1 MGSKRRRRLIA
12 GAVSLALLVPE
23 GTSFQ
28 HPSASDS
35 PLTPPPTR
43 LSAATTDRALERPH
57 KAAQRAYAKAA
68 SSPLVISNRRTNT
81 QLQPIPVTGYNAREI
96 AEYYDRRPWEV
107 GWRLNSLSLP
117 LLGWYIALLSD
128 KVWSVDTREDIQQ
141 MRGAELRMH
150 LVRSG
155 SVALVKSGQAL
166 SLRPD
171 LLKNKIWADELGK
184 LVDAVGSFSDIEA
197 MDIMRKE
204 LSDLLPKLKGSPT
217 SSAFTGNG
225 SSSNKKRSKS
235 KQRLSKLEKMAEND
249 PILSLFEFY
258 NDNQAIASAS
268 IGQCYKA
275 RIKRGPRLEAA
286 IGKAEA
292 ERWGGRIV
300 AIKIQR
306 PDAAA
311 SASLDMY
318 LIRRA
323 AEWLS
328 KFRGGGLPAI
338 ADQFGMQLFGELD
351 YQREANNCE
360 RFRELYGDWPDVFV
374 PESSF
379 ALTRKKVLIQQWVD
393 GEKGPWLGDE
403 GIEMVRIGLRC
414 SVDQLLHT
422 GLFHADPHRGNL
434 LKTKDGKL
442 AVIDFGMMADVSEEE
457 RYGLIGL
464 SIGIQNK
471 DLPLI
476 TENLLKLG
484 FLEDTTQIDI
494 LIPRLRT
501 AVRAAT
507 GGTGKASDINFSSLQ
522 AELDAISREN
532 VLKFKTPPFF
542 TIIIRSLTILEGFAL
557 SVDPKFRLVRGAY
570 PYVLRQLLS
579 PDGEER
585 TPESLRQLL
594 IQLLTVDGK
603 GQEIE
608 WDRLRSLLLLAEK
621 ASKNYNPNEDN
632 ADDKRSVS
640 RQTIELFI
648 KFLTSKT
655 GMFMKKPLVYE
666 LSEAIDGMASIG
678 EANLL
683 RISRGIIRPL
693 PGGNGPVN
701 ERRMEELRAMLD
713 VMQSALSSDS
723 GEDGGTAQADRL
735 ESMMEFLREL
745 IVYVSDDKRRVEF
758 APALEEVADVFQQ
771 VAVRVLEIRG
781 SRAMR
786 NILQLTPAMSSSS
799 AE

>member
-1 MGSKRRRRLIA
+1 MGNKRRRLIA

-23 GTSFQ
+23 STSFQ
-28 HPSASDS
+28 HPNSASNS
-35 PLTPPPTR
+35 APLTPPPATR

-57 KAAQRAYAKAA
+57 KAAQRAYEKTA

-81 QLQPIPVTGYNAREI
+81 QLQPIPVTGYNAKEI
-96 AEYYDRRPWEV
+96 AEYYDRRPLEV

-117 LLGWYIALLSD
+117 LLGWYIGLLSD
-128 KVWSVDTREDIQQ
+128 KLWGVDKREDIQR

-204 LSDLLPKLKGSPT
+204 LSDLLPKLKGLPM
-217 SSAFTGNG
+217 SAA
-225 SSSNKKRSKS
+225 SSSTGGKS
-235 KQRLSKLEKMAEND
+235 KRRLNKLEKMVEND

-275 RIKRGPRLEAA
+275 RIRRGPRLEAA

-300 AIKIQR
+300 AIKVQR

-351 YQREANNCE
+351 YKREANNCE
-360 RFRELYGDWPDVFV
+360 RFRELYGDWPDVLV

-379 ALTRKKVLIQQWVD
+379 ALTRKKVLVQQWVD

-403 GIEMVRIGLRC
+403 GIDMVRIGLRC

-442 AVIDFGMMADVSEEE
+442 ALIDFGMMADVSEEE

-484 FLEDTTQIDI
+484 FLEDTAQIDI

-532 VLKFKTPPFF
+532 VLRFKTPPFF

-585 TPESLRQLL
+585 TPESLRLLL
-594 IQLLTVDGK
+594 IRLLTVDGN
-603 GQEIE
+603 GEFIV
-608 WDRLRSLLLLAEK
+608 LTAISC
-621 ASKNYNPNEDN
+621 SI
-632 ADDKRSVS
+632 SIS
-640 RQTIELFI
+640 CSIFILFSH
-648 KFLTSKT
+648 F
-655 GMFMKKPLVYE
+655 
-666 LSEAIDGMASIG
+666 
-678 EANLL
+678 
-683 RISRGIIRPL
+683 
-693 PGGNGPVN
+693 
-701 ERRMEELRAMLD
+701 
-713 VMQSALSSDS
+713 
-723 GEDGGTAQADRL
+723 
-735 ESMMEFLREL
+735 
-745 IVYVSDDKRRVEF
+745 
-758 APALEEVADVFQQ
+758 
-771 VAVRVLEIRG
+771 
-781 SRAMR
+781 
-786 NILQLTPAMSSSS
+786 
-799 AE
+799 

>member
-1 MGSKRRRRLIA
+1 MSAASSSTGGKSKRR
-12 GAVSLALLVPE
+12 
-23 GTSFQ
+23 
-28 HPSASDS
+28 
-35 PLTPPPTR
+35 
-43 LSAATTDRALERPH
+43 
-57 KAAQRAYAKAA
+57 
-68 SSPLVISNRRTNT
+68 
-81 QLQPIPVTGYNAREI
+81 
-96 AEYYDRRPWEV
+96 
-107 GWRLNSLSLP
+107 LN
-117 LLGWYIALLSD
+117 
-128 KVWSVDTREDIQQ
+128 
-141 MRGAELRMH
+141 
-150 LVRSG
+150 
-155 SVALVKSGQAL
+155 
-166 SLRPD
+166 
-171 LLKNKIWADELGK
+171 
-184 LVDAVGSFSDIEA
+184 
-197 MDIMRKE
+197 
-204 LSDLLPKLKGSPT
+204 
-217 SSAFTGNG
+217 
-225 SSSNKKRSKS
+225 
-235 KQRLSKLEKMAEND
+235 KLEKMVEND

-292 ERWGGRIV
+292 DRWGGRIV
-300 AIKIQR
+300 AIKVQR

-351 YQREANNCE
+351 YKREANNCE
-360 RFRELYGDWPDVFV
+360 RFRELYGDWPDVLV

-379 ALTRKKVLIQQWVD
+379 ALTRKKVLVQQWVD

-403 GIEMVRIGLRC
+403 GIDMVRIGLRC

-484 FLEDTTQIDI
+484 FLEDTAQIDI

-532 VLKFKTPPFF
+532 VLRFKTPPFF

-585 TPESLRQLL
+585 TPESLRLLL
-594 IQLLTVDGK
+594 IRLLTVDGNE
-603 GQEIE
+603 QEIE

-640 RQTIELFI
+640 RQTIELFF

-683 RISRGIIRPL
+683 RISRGLIRPL

-713 VMQSALSSDS
+713 VMQSALSSD
-723 GEDGGTAQADRL
+723 GDEDGSAAQADRL

-745 IVYVSDDKRRVEF
+745 VVYISDDKRRVEF
-758 APALEEVADVFQQ
+758 APVLEEVTDVFQQ

-781 SRAMR
+781 SRAVR
-786 NILQLTPAMSSSS
+786 NLLQLTPATSSSS

>member
-1 MGSKRRRRLIA
+1 MGNKRRRLIA
-12 GAVSLALLVPE
+12 GAVSVALLVPE

-28 HPSASDS
+28 HPSNVVTSNSS
-35 PLTPPPTR
+35 PLTPPPATPSFQHPSNVGASNSSPLTPSPPATR

-81 QLQPIPVTGYNAREI
+81 QLQPIPVTGYNAKEI
-96 AEYYDRRPWEV
+96 AEHYDRRPLEV

-128 KVWSVDTREDIQQ
+128 KLWGVDQREDIQR

-204 LSDLLPKLKGSPT
+204 LSDLLPKLKGAPVSVAAG
-217 SSAFTGNG
+217 STG
-225 SSSNKKRSKS
+225 SKS
-235 KQRLSKLEKMAEND
+235 KRRLNKLEKMVQND

-292 ERWGGRIV
+292 ERWGGRVV

-379 ALTRKKVLIQQWVD
+379 ALTRKKVLVQQWVD

-403 GIEMVRIGLRC
+403 GIDMVRIGLRC

-585 TPESLRQLL
+585 TPESLRLLL
-594 IQLLTVDGK
+594 IRLLTVDGN
-603 GQEIE
+603 GELV
-608 WDRLRSLLLLAEK
+608 DLLLLFFIP
-621 ASKNYNPNEDN
+621 Y
-632 ADDKRSVS
+632 
-640 RQTIELFI
+640 RQ
-648 KFLTSKT
+648 
-655 GMFMKKPLVYE
+655 
-666 LSEAIDGMASIG
+666 
-678 EANLL
+678 
-683 RISRGIIRPL
+683 
-693 PGGNGPVN
+693 
-701 ERRMEELRAMLD
+701 
-713 VMQSALSSDS
+713 
-723 GEDGGTAQADRL
+723 
-735 ESMMEFLREL
+735 
-745 IVYVSDDKRRVEF
+745 
-758 APALEEVADVFQQ
+758 
-771 VAVRVLEIRG
+771 
-781 SRAMR
+781 
-786 NILQLTPAMSSSS
+786 
-799 AE
+799 

>member
-1 MGSKRRRRLIA
+1 MGNKRRRLIA

-23 GTSFQ
+23 STSFQ
-28 HPSASDS
+28 HPASACSASNS
-35 PLTPPPTR
+35 APLAPPPATR

-57 KAAQRAYAKAA
+57 KAAQRAYEKTA

-81 QLQPIPVTGYNAREI
+81 QLQPIPVTGYSAKEI
-96 AEYYDRRPWEV
+96 AEYYDRRPLEV

-117 LLGWYIALLSD
+117 LLGWYIGLLSD
-128 KVWSVDTREDIQQ
+128 KLWGVDKREDIQR

-204 LSDLLPKLKGSPT
+204 LSDLLPKLKGLPMSAA
-217 SSAFTGNG
+217 SSRTGG
-225 SSSNKKRSKS
+225 KS
-235 KQRLSKLEKMAEND
+235 KRRLNKLDKMVEND

-275 RIKRGPRLEAA
+275 RIKRGPKLEAA
-286 IGKAEA
+286 IGKTEA

-300 AIKIQR
+300 AIKVQR

-351 YQREANNCE
+351 YKREANNCE

-379 ALTRKKVLIQQWVD
+379 ALTRKKVLVQQWVD

-403 GIEMVRIGLRC
+403 GIDMVRIGLRC

-484 FLEDTTQIDI
+484 FLEDTAQIDI

-532 VLKFKTPPFF
+532 VLRFKTPPFF

-585 TPESLRQLL
+585 TPESLRLLL
-594 IQLLTVDGK
+594 IRLLTVDGN
-603 GQEIE
+603 GEFYC
-608 WDRLRSLLLLAEK
+608 LGLLLALFHIYFVFHIFDLI
-621 ASKNYNPNEDN
+621 SPNICILFELHVTTQN
-632 ADDKRSVS
+632 KRSN
-640 RQTIELFI
+640 
-648 KFLTSKT
+648 
-655 GMFMKKPLVYE
+655 G
-666 LSEAIDGMASIG
+666 ID
-678 EANLL
+678 
-683 RISRGIIRPL
+683 
-693 PGGNGPVN
+693 
-701 ERRMEELRAMLD
+701 
-713 VMQSALSSDS
+713 
-723 GEDGGTAQADRL
+723 
-735 ESMMEFLREL
+735 
-745 IVYVSDDKRRVEF
+745 
-758 APALEEVADVFQQ
+758 
-771 VAVRVLEIRG
+771 
-781 SRAMR
+781 
-786 NILQLTPAMSSSS
+786 
-799 AE
+799 

>member
-1 MGSKRRRRLIA
+1 MVPIREMPHISVCIRWLGQHSQRFPFPTTAGELQTESSPIKQRMGNKRRRLIA

-23 GTSFQ
+23 STSFQ
-28 HPSASDS
+28 HPASASNS
-35 PLTPPPTR
+35 PPLTPLPATR

-57 KAAQRAYAKAA
+57 KAAQRAYEKTV
-68 SSPLVISNRRTNT
+68 SSPLVLGNSRTNT
-81 QLQPIPVTGYNAREI
+81 QLQPIPVTGYNAKEI
-96 AEYYDRRPWEV
+96 AEYYDRRPLEV

-117 LLGWYIALLSD
+117 LLGWYIGLLSD
-128 KVWSVDTREDIQQ
+128 KLWGVHKREDIQR

-204 LSDLLPKLKGSPT
+204 LSDLLPKLKGIPV
-217 SSAFTGNG
+217 SAA
-225 SSSNKKRSKS
+225 SSSTGGKS
-235 KQRLSKLEKMAEND
+235 KRRLNKLEKMVEND

-292 ERWGGRIV
+292 DLWGGRIV
-300 AIKIQR
+300 AIKVQR

-351 YQREANNCE
+351 YKREANNCE
-360 RFRELYGDWPDVFV
+360 RFRELYGDWPDVLV

-379 ALTRKKVLIQQWVD
+379 ALTRKKVLVQQWVD

-403 GIEMVRIGLRC
+403 GIDMVRIGLRC

-484 FLEDTTQIDI
+484 FLEDTAQIDI

-532 VLKFKTPPFF
+532 VLRFKTPPFF

-585 TPESLRQLL
+585 TPESLRLLL
-594 IQLLTVDGK
+594 IRLLTVDGNGK
-603 GQEIE
+603 
-608 WDRLRSLLLLAEK
+608 
-621 ASKNYNPNEDN
+621 
-632 ADDKRSVS
+632 
-640 RQTIELFI
+640 FI
-648 KFLTSKT
+648 VLTC
-655 GMFMKKPLVYE
+655 Y
-666 LSEAIDGMASIG
+666 
-678 EANLL
+678 
-683 RISRGIIRPL
+683 
-693 PGGNGPVN
+693 
-701 ERRMEELRAMLD
+701 
-713 VMQSALSSDS
+713 
-723 GEDGGTAQADRL
+723 
-735 ESMMEFLREL
+735 
-745 IVYVSDDKRRVEF
+745 
-758 APALEEVADVFQQ
+758 
-771 VAVRVLEIRG
+771 
-781 SRAMR
+781 
-786 NILQLTPAMSSSS
+786 
-799 AE
+799 

>member
-1 MGSKRRRRLIA
+1 MGNKRRRLIA

-23 GTSFQ
+23 STSFQ
-28 HPSASDS
+28 HPNSASNS
-35 PLTPPPTR
+35 APLTPPPATR

-57 KAAQRAYAKAA
+57 KAAQRAYEKTA

-81 QLQPIPVTGYNAREI
+81 QLQPIPVTGYNAKEI
-96 AEYYDRRPWEV
+96 AEYYDRRPLEV

-117 LLGWYIALLSD
+117 LLGWYIGLLSD
-128 KVWSVDTREDIQQ
+128 KLWGVDKREDIQR

-204 LSDLLPKLKGSPT
+204 LSDLLPKLKGLPM
-217 SSAFTGNG
+217 SAA
-225 SSSNKKRSKS
+225 SSSTGGKS
-235 KQRLSKLEKMAEND
+235 KRRLNKLEKMVEND

-275 RIKRGPRLEAA
+275 RIRRGPRLEAA

-300 AIKIQR
+300 AIKVQR

-351 YQREANNCE
+351 YKREANNCE
-360 RFRELYGDWPDVFV
+360 RFRELYGDWPDVLV

-379 ALTRKKVLIQQWVD
+379 ALTRKKVLVQQWVD

-403 GIEMVRIGLRC
+403 GIDMVRIGLRC

-484 FLEDTTQIDI
+484 FLEDTAQIDI

-532 VLKFKTPPFF
+532 VLRFKTPPFF

-585 TPESLRQLL
+585 TPESLRLLL
-594 IQLLTVDGK
+594 IRLLTVDGN
-603 GQEIE
+603 GEFIV
-608 WDRLRSLLLLAEK
+608 LTAISC
-621 ASKNYNPNEDN
+621 S
-632 ADDKRSVS
+632 
-640 RQTIELFI
+640 IFILFSH
-648 KFLTSKT
+648 FLIPLISP
-655 GMFMKKPLVYE
+655 KPC
-666 LSEAIDGMASIG
+666 
-678 EANLL
+678 NL
-683 RISRGIIRPL
+683 
-693 PGGNGPVN
+693 
-701 ERRMEELRAMLD
+701 
-713 VMQSALSSDS
+713 
-723 GEDGGTAQADRL
+723 
-735 ESMMEFLREL
+735 
-745 IVYVSDDKRRVEF
+745 
-758 APALEEVADVFQQ
+758 FQPY
-771 VAVRVLEIRG
+771 R
-781 SRAMR
+781 
-786 NILQLTPAMSSSS
+786 
-799 AE
+799 